1 MAKTQIE
8 KGNKFVTAGF
18 GAVATVQTVVG
29 EGFEKLVAKGEIARE
44 DYREQFETVTD
55 RVTTGASNSLNLPTT
70 KDIDALNEKLDHV
83 IKKLAA

>member
-18 GAVATVQTVVG
+18 GAVATVQTTIG
-29 EGFEKLVAKGEIARE
+29 EGFEKLVAKGEIARK
-44 DYREQFETVTD
+44 DYREQFESVTD
-55 RVTTGASNSLNLPTT
+55 RVTTGASNILNLPTT
-70 KDIDALNEKLDHV
+70 KDIDALNEKLDRV